1 MVMAAAALA
10 FFMMMVMAAAAFVI
24 IVMMVMP
31 AAALAFLMLMVMAA
45 AAFVIVVVMVVPAAA
60 LAFLV
65 LVVMAAAA
73 FVIVMVMVVAAAA
86 LVFLMLVVVAASA
99 AALALAVVMVVMAAA
114 AVAALDAHRLE
125 GLFDLGRLEADHPEH
140 LLEVGQRQH
149 RKALGRLGDFDAA
162 VDERRGGFLH
172 RAQVAR
178 DVEHLFDG
186 RAHDPELARIVEE
199 HVVDV
204 QRALFLDGDG
214 NLAALGFERIA
225 PAHALGGSEND
236 RLSAVQ
242 DRLGGRGIGRK
253 KLGKSRHF

>member
-10 FFMMMVMAAAAFVI
+10 FFMMMVM
-24 IVMMVMP
+24 IVA
-31 AAALAFLMLMVMAA
+31 AAALAFLVLMVVAA
-45 AAFVIVVVMVVPAAA
+45 AAF
-60 LAFLV
+60 AFLV

-73 FVIVMVMVVAAAA
+73 FVIVVMMIMTAAA
-86 LVFLMLVVVAASA
+86 LVFLVLVVVAASA

-125 GLFDLGRLEADHPEH
+125 GLFNLGRLEADHLEH

-149 RKALGRLGDFDAA
+149 RKALGCLGDFDAA

-186 RAHDPELARIVEE
+186 RAHDPELARIVKE

-214 NLAALGFERIA
+214 NLAALGFERVA
-225 PAHALGGSEND
+225 PAHALGGSENN

-253 KLGKSRHF
+253 KLGESRHFLNILAKRRRPSREEAGDPKVFIF